1 MIRLMLRFSF
11 WAILASTLLPGL
23 RHADVFKDG
32 VNTDTLGQAIELTK
46 ADLAS
51 LCVRNPSACEAAQS
65 GLSVFANQAKAG
77 ALAAYHGIRTQF
89 DAPDSAVKTGGIQK
103 N

>member
-1 MIRLMLRFSF
+1 M
-11 WAILASTLLPGL
+11 
-23 RHADVFKDG
+23 FKDG

-65 GLSVFANQAKAG
+65 GLSCESKSGHNFVVDSVYAELRRLLLVADAANK
-77 ALAAYHGIRTQF
+77 I
-89 DAPDSAVKTGGIQK
+89 K
-103 N
+103 